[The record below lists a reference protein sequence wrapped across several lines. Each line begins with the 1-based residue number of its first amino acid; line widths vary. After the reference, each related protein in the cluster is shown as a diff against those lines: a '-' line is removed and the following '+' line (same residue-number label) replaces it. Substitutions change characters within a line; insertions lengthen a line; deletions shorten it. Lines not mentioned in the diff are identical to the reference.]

1 MQQVAQNTNVLN
13 VLTEQVNDALSGDNT
28 VIAAPGAGL
37 RLLLWHLDFVVA
49 AAVNVTLKSGAGT
62 SLSGAYPFQAAGG
75 SFSQDYPAHAPLAMG
90 TNLAFIINL
99 SGAVSLQGLM
109 IYTIERV

>member
-49 AAVNVTLKSGAGT
+49 AAVIFL
-62 SLSGAYPFQAAGG
+62 
-75 SFSQDYPAHAPLAMG
+75 
-90 TNLAFIINL
+90 
-99 SGAVSLQGLM
+99 
-109 IYTIERV
+109 R